1 MPRLARLIIPGIP
14 HHLTQRG
21 NRRQRVFFSDEDKS
35 YYLKI
40 LKDNMEGTGLRI
52 LGYCLMDNHVHI
64 VSTPR
69 EKDDFASVLG
79 ETHRKYTTIINTR
92 EKWKG
97 HLWQER
103 YWSFPLEAP
112 YLYRAVRYV
121 ERNPV
126 RAGITDKAGDFRWSS
141 ARGHLLIADDPILDL
156 EGSQPI
162 ADDWAAYLNENE
174 EDGFPQELHRH
185 QKTGRPLGDDDFLAK
200 LEAMTG
206 LRLRKRKPGR
216 PRKEL
221 EGPTGVDDLCGDP
234 EK

>member
-1 MPRLARLIIPGIP
+1 MPRLARLIIPHIP

-21 NRRQRVFFSDEDKS
+21 NRRQHVFFGEEDKS

-40 LKDNMEGTGLRI
+40 LRDNIEGTGLRI

-64 VSTPR
+64 ISTPSTKN
-69 EKDDFASVLG
+69 EFASVLG

-103 YWSFPLEAP
+103 YWSFPLDAP

-126 RAGITDKAGDFRWSS
+126 RAGIVVKAGDYRWSS
-141 ARGHLLIADDPILDL
+141 AGSHLGLREDPLVDL
-156 EGSQPI
+156 VGSLPI
-162 ADDWAAYLNENE
+162 ALDWKSYLEEGEDEN
-174 EDGFPQELHRH
+174 FPKEIHTH
-185 QKTGRPLGDDDFLAK
+185 EKTGRPLGDDGFVAK
-200 LEAMTG
+200 LEAITG
-206 LRLRKRKPGR
+206 LQLSKKKPGR
-216 PRKEL
+216 PKKERPISIPEIGL
-221 EGPTGVDDLCGDP
+221 FGDP

>member
-35 YYLKI
+35 FYLKI
-40 LKDNMEGTGLRI
+40 LKDNIEGTGLRL
-52 LGYCLMDNHVHI
+52 LGYCLMDNHVHL
-64 VSTPR
+64 VSTPSA
-69 EKDDFASVLG
+69 KDEFASVLG

-103 YWSFPLEAP
+103 YWSFPLDEP

-126 RAGITDKAGDFRWSS
+126 RAGITKNAGGYRWSS
-141 ARGHLLIADDPILDL
+141 ARGHLLLNEDPLLDL
-156 EGSQPI
+156 AASSLI
-162 ADDWAAYLNENE
+162 ADDWRDYLSEE
-174 EDGFPQELHRH
+174 EDGAFPQELHRH
-185 QKTGRPLGDDDFLAK
+185 QRTGRPLGDDAFLEK

-206 LRLRKRKPGR
+206 MRLRKRKPGR
-216 PRKEL
+216 PRKKFG
-221 EGPTGVDDLCGDP
+221 GPTGDDDLFGNQGS
-234 EK
+234 

>member
-1 MPRLARLIIPGIP
+1 MPRLARLIVPGIP

-21 NRRQRVFFSDEDKS
+21 NRRQRVFFSEEDKS

-64 VSTPR
+64 VSTPSA
-69 EKDDFASVLG
+69 KVDFASVLG

-103 YWSFPLEAP
+103 YWSFPLDAP

-126 RAGITDKAGDFRWSS
+126 RAGITRSAGGYRWSS
-141 ARGHLLIADDPILDL
+141 ARGHLLMGEDPILDL
-156 EGSQPI
+156 EGSLPI
-162 ADDWAAYLNENE
+162 AENWAAYLDEDE
-174 EDGFPQELHRH
+174 DDGFPDEIHLH
-185 QKTGRPLGDDDFLAK
+185 QKTGRPLGDDDFLTK

-206 LRLRKRKPGR
+206 LRLHKKKPGR
-216 PRKEL
+216 PRKVAAD
-221 EGPTGVDDLCGDP
+221 PTCENDLFRNR